1 MKKLLL
7 LSIVFISVTAFS
19 QIQSVK
25 YYSPDDAKS
34 KNGSIF
40 YKIDTMGGAIGV
52 EFIKGG
58 LTYLVV
64 GGGSMPN
71 FSADNREADAI
82 FRKYIK
88 VGTTYG
94 FLYEYRR
101 TISDDDYMY
110 GNPTKTNFG
119 KYESQPYLDSVD
131 VTVHNPHADTIVFKP
146 HILKVGLQ
154 TEAQFFIDNIIKNK
168 YHLPISIS
176 NFIYLTIVRV
186 EGL

>member
-1 MKKLLL
+1 MKKLLLL

-34 KNGSIF
+34 VNGATF

-88 VGTTYG
+88 VGSTYG
-94 FLYEYRR
+94 FLSEYRK

-119 KYESQPYLDSVD
+119 KYESQPYTDS
-131 VTVHNPHADTIVFKP
+131 TALNP
-146 HILKVGLQ
+146 HILKLGLQ

-168 YHLPISIS
+168 YNLPISIS
-176 NFIYLTIVRV
+176 NFIYLTILRV

>member
-7 LSIVFISVTAFS
+7 LLIVFISVTAFS

-34 KNGSIF
+34 VNGSTF
-40 YKIDTMGGAIGV
+40 YKIDTTGGAIGV

-88 VGTTYG
+88 VGNTYG
-94 FLYEYRR
+94 FLSEYRR
-101 TISDDDYMY
+101 TISDNDYMY

-119 KYESQPYLDSVD
+119 KYESQPYIDSVS
-131 VTVHNPHADTIVFKP
+131 VNP
-146 HILKVGLQ
+146 HILKAGLQ

-168 YHLPISIS
+168 YNLPISIS
-176 NFIYLTIVRV
+176 NFIYLTILRV

>member
-25 YYSPDDAKS
+25 YYSPDDVKS
-34 KNGSIF
+34 VNGSTF
-40 YKIDTMGGAIGV
+40 YKIDTTGGAIGV

-88 VGTTYG
+88 VGSTYG
-94 FLYEYRR
+94 FLSEYRR
-101 TISDDDYMY
+101 TISDDNYMY
-110 GNPTKTNFG
+110 GNPTKPNFG
-119 KYESQPYLDSVD
+119 KYESQPYTDS
-131 VTVHNPHADTIVFKP
+131 TALNP
-146 HILKVGLQ
+146 HILKLGLQ

-168 YHLPISIS
+168 YNLPISIS
-176 NFIYLTIVRV
+176 NFIYVTILRV